1 MIARISGKLVSKS
14 PESAVIDVHGVGYEV
29 FIPLS
34 TYVLLPEINA
44 PAELLTLTFVKDD
57 SIKLYGFLTREEKE
71 MFNMLLSVSGVG
83 PRLARNILSG
93 ASVAEVVSGISAS
106 DVDFL
111 KGLPG
116 VGKKTAERVIVDLK
130 DKIGSIVKRDAD
142 VSAKAGYEP
151 VVNDVLSALKNLGYK
166 PKDAEEAAIKA
177 KKASKDAGFEE
188 IFKTSLKILSM
199 K

>member
-34 TYVLLPEINA
+34 TYVLLPEINSA
-44 PAELLTLTFVKDD
+44 AELLTLTFVKDE
-57 SIKLYGFLTREEKE
+57 SIRLYGFLTREEKDV
-71 MFNMLLSVSGVG
+71 FNMLLSVSGVG

-93 ASVAEVVSGISAS
+93 ASVREVVSGISAS

-130 DKIGSIVKRDAD
+130 DKVGIVVKRDAD
-142 VSAKAGYEP
+142 VSAKPGYEP

>member
-14 PESAVIDVHGVGYEV
+14 PESVVIDVHGVGYEV

-34 TYVLLPEINA
+34 TYVLLPEINS

-93 ASVAEVVSGISAS
+93 ASVVEVISGISAS

-130 DKIGSIVKRDAD
+130 DKIGSVVKRDAD
-142 VSAKAGYEP
+142 VSVKPGYEP

-166 PKDAEEAAIKA
+166 PKDAEEAATKA
-177 KKASKDAGFEE
+177 RKASKNAGFEE

>member
-130 DKIGSIVKRDAD
+130 DKIGTVVRRDAD
-142 VSAKAGYEP
+142 VSVKTGYEP

-177 KKASKDAGFEE
+177 RKASKNTGFEE

>member
-14 PESAVIDVHGVGYEV
+14 PESVVIDVHGVGYEV

-34 TYVLLPEINA
+34 TYVLLPEINS

-57 SIKLYGFLTREEKE
+57 SIRLYGFLTREEKDV
-71 MFNMLLSVSGVG
+71 FNMLLSVSGVG

-93 ASVAEVVSGISAS
+93 ASVREVVSGISVS

-130 DKIGSIVKRDAD
+130 DKIGTVVKRDAD
-142 VSAKAGYEP
+142 VSAKPGYEP

>member
-130 DKIGSIVKRDAD
+130 DKIGTVVRRDAD
-142 VSAKAGYEP
+142 VSVKTGYEP